1 MKRTSLDAPSDT
13 TRKPPKRLVREKA
26 DLDNIVEFSA
36 RDSVVLVGT
45 DRAYMYGDSKVTYGD
60 IKLDAANIDMN
71 MATSQVYAVGVPDS
85 TGEMIGEPVFTDAGT
100 DYESKTM
107 HYNFKTGKGYI
118 TDVITQQGD
127 GYLTGGQ
134 TKKID
139 ERTFYLQ
146 NGRYTTCDHHDDPH
160 FYLQLTKAKVT
171 PKKNIVS
178 GPAYMVLAGLP
189 LPLAVPFGYFPF
201 SEKYSSG
208 IIMPTF
214 GDDYNKGF
222 YLSNGG
228 YYFAFSDYM
237 DLRLTGDVYTK
248 GSWQINAQSRY
259 VKRYKYNGSFALSYL
274 VTKTGDKG
282 MPDYAK
288 STNFQVLWTHTQD
301 AKANPNLTFSA
312 GVNFSTTGYARN
324 DVNSQYTTAFTD
336 NTKSSTVSL
345 TYRVP
350 NSKWTIAATANISQR
365 QSDSTLTVGFPN
377 LTVSMQQAYPF
388 KRKNAVGAERWY
400 EKIKLSYTGMFQNS
414 LTSKQDQFFKKS
426 LLKDWNNGMKHTVPI
441 QATFNMFKYIN
452 VTPSVNLTDRMY
464 KTKLWQ
470 HWDPGTNTVVTDTTY
485 GFYNILDFTA
495 SVSLDTK
502 VYGFFRPASWAG
514 GKKISMIRHVM
525 TPTISFSGAPDF
537 SDPFWGA
544 YGEYYRTG
552 NANTPDTRVRY
563 NHFSGSL
570 FGAPSQGKS
579 GVVSFN
585 LANNVEMKLRSDNDS
600 VPEKKISLIEN
611 LSIGTSYNMAADSC
625 NWSDISANLLLRLVK
640 NFNLNLNSTWDP
652 YFYKVGM
659 RGSAANPTPYYYK
672 SRQTR
677 ISAGKG
683 LARLKSVG
691 TSFSYTF
698 TNDTFRRKNSS
709 GSSGSGSRDNSGANA
724 FDGTMQGAEED
735 EEDDESTGSGSGRNK
750 HSDDDG
756 MEFNPD
762 GYMKWSCPWS
772 LTLNYSF
779 NLHEDAF
786 NYTKM
791 ERDYAITQNLSL
803 SGNIRPTANWNFSMS
818 ASYDFNTRRINYM
831 NCSVSRDLHCFT
843 MTASFVPL
851 GPYKSY
857 NFHIAVTS
865 SLLADL
871 KYDKRSSTSNGVRWY

>member
-1 MKRTSLDAPSDT
+1 MERTSLAAPPDT
-13 TRKPPKRLVREKA
+13 SAKPPKRLVREKA

-36 RDSVVLVGT
+36 RDSVLLIGT
-45 DRAYMYGDSKVTYGD
+45 DRAYMFGDSKVTYGD
-60 IKLDAANIDMN
+60 IKLDAANIDMD
-71 MATSQVYAVGVPDS
+71 MTTSQVYAVGVPDS

-107 HYNFKTGKGYI
+107 NYNFKTGKGYI

-139 ERTFYLQ
+139 DKTFYLQ

-237 DLRLTGDVYTK
+237 DLRLTGDIYTK

-259 VKRYKYNGSFALSYL
+259 VKRYKFNGSFALSYL

-282 MPDYAK
+282 MPDYSK
-288 STNFQVLWTHTQD
+288 STNFQILWTHTQD

-312 GVNFSTTGYARN
+312 GVNFSTTGYTRN
-324 DVNSQYTTAFTD
+324 DVNSQYTSAFTD
-336 NTKSSTVSL
+336 NTKSSTISL

-350 NSKWTIAATANISQR
+350 NSKWTIAATTNISQR

-400 EKIKLSYTGMFQNS
+400 EKIKLSYTGLFQNS
-414 LTSKQDQFFKKS
+414 LTAKQDQFFKKS
-426 LLKDWNNGMKHTVPI
+426 LLKDWNNGMKHTIPI
-441 QATFNMFKYIN
+441 QATFNVFKYFN
-452 VTPSVNLTDRMY
+452 VTPSLNLTDRMY

-470 HWDPGTNTVVTDTTY
+470 HWDPVNNTVVTDTTY

-537 SDPFWGA
+537 GDPFWGA
-544 YGEYYRTG
+544 YDDYTQTM
-552 NANTPDTRVRY
+552 ADNTLRKVRY
-563 NHFSGSL
+563 SHFNGAI

-579 GVVSFN
+579 GLISFN

-611 LSIGTSYNMAADSC
+611 LSLGTSYNLAADSC
-625 NWSDISANLLLRLVK
+625 RMSDITANLLLRLVK
-640 NFNLNLNSTWDP
+640 NFNLNVSSTWNP
-652 YFYKVGM
+652 YVYKTAM
-659 RGSAANPTPYYYK
+659 RGSGSSATPYYYK
-672 SRQTR
+672 SDQLR
-677 ISAGKG
+677 ISSGKG

-698 TNDTFRRKNSS
+698 TNDTFRRKKSPGSNSGNSS
-709 GSSGSGSRDNSGANA
+709 NAGANS
-724 FDGTMQGAEED
+724 FDGSMQEGE
-735 EEDDESTGSGSGRNK
+735 EEDDSDSSSPGGPGGIRGK
-750 HSDDDG
+750 HSDDDD
-756 MEFNPD
+756 MKFNPD
-762 GYMKWSCPWS
+762 GYMAWSCPWS

-786 NYTKM
+786 NYDKQ
-791 ERDYAITQNLSL
+791 ERDYAITQNLSF

-818 ASYDFNTRRINYM
+818 ASYDFNTHRINYM
-831 NCSVSRDLHCFT
+831 NCSVTRDLHCFT

-871 KYDKRSSTSNGVRWY
+871 KFDKRSSSSNGIRWY